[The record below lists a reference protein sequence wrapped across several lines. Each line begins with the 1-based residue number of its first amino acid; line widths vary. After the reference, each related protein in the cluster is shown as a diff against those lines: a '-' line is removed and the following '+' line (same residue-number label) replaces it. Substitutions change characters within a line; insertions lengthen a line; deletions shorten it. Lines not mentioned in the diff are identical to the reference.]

1 MDLFGNNNDDGKIKE
16 KTSGGK
22 TVGGFLPPLAE
33 RLRPKTLSEFIG
45 QTHILGK
52 DKPLKNLLDSG
63 FIRSMILWGPPGSGK
78 TTLAGIIANAAG
90 YEFYKISAVSSGVKE
105 LREIIDKANISF
117 KHYKQPLIIF
127 IDEIHRFNKSQQ
139 DLLLHSVEEGSL
151 ILIGATTEN
160 PSFEINSPILSR
172 VTVFTLNPLF
182 EEDVKVIIDRAL
194 NTDDVLNKKKIILEK
209 DGRNAL
215 IRYSGSD
222 ARIMLNAL
230 EMAVNLAKPD
240 DKGNIVLT
248 AKTVEDAYLRK
259 SRYDKTGEEH
269 YNTISA
275 FIKSLRGSD
284 PDGAVFW
291 LAKMLDSGED
301 VKFIARRMIILASE
315 DIGNAEPD
323 ALNLAVSCFNAVNTV
338 GMPEARIIL
347 SQTATYLAACPKSN
361 ASYLAIEEALND
373 VKKFPSAV
381 VPLHLRNAPTKLMK
395 DLDYHKGYK
404 YSHDYKGHFTEQT
417 YLPKELSSRIYYRP
431 ENIGKEKEI
440 KIRLKTL
447 WGKGKDYGGDD

>member
-1 MDLFGNNNDDGKIKE
+1 MNLFNNTENTYE
-16 KTSGGK
+16 KNTG
-22 TVGGFLPPLAE
+22 VFLPPLAE
-33 RLRPKTLSEFIG
+33 RLRPKILSEFIG
-45 QTHILGK
+45 QTHILGQS
-52 DKPLKNLLDSG
+52 KPLKNMLDSG

-78 TTLAGIIANAAG
+78 TTLAGIIANAVG

-117 KHYKQPLIIF
+117 KHYGKPLMIF

-182 EEDVKVIIDRAL
+182 NEDLNLIIDRAL
-194 NTDDVLNKKKIILEK
+194 NTDDVLIKKKIILEK
-209 DGRNAL
+209 EGRDAL
-215 IRYSGSD
+215 VRYSGSD

-230 EMAVNLAKPD
+230 ELAVNLTKPND
-240 DKGNIVLT
+240 NGNIILG
-248 AKTVEDAYLRK
+248 AKTIEDAYLRK

-315 DIGNAEPD
+315 DVGNAEPD

-347 SQTATYLAACPKSN
+347 SQAATYLAGCPKSN
-361 ASYLAIEEALND
+361 ASYLAIEEALSD
-373 VKKFPSAV
+373 VNKFPAAV

-404 YSHDYKGHFTEQT
+404 YSHNYKDHFAKQT
-417 YLPKELSSRIYYRP
+417 YLPNELSSRIYYRP

-447 WGKGKDYGGDD
+447 WGENKDYGENE

>member
-1 MDLFGNNNDDGKIKE
+1 M
-16 KTSGGK
+16 
-22 TVGGFLPPLAE
+22 
-33 RLRPKTLSEFIG
+33 
-45 QTHILGK
+45 
-52 DKPLKNLLDSG
+52 
-63 FIRSMILWGPPGSGK
+63 
-78 TTLAGIIANAAG
+78 
-90 YEFYKISAVSSGVKE
+90 
-105 LREIIDKANISF
+105 
-117 KHYKQPLIIF
+117 
-127 IDEIHRFNKSQQ
+127 
-139 DLLLHSVEEGSL
+139 
-151 ILIGATTEN
+151 
-160 PSFEINSPILSR
+160 
-172 VTVFTLNPLF
+172 
-182 EEDVKVIIDRAL
+182 
-194 NTDDVLNKKKIILEK
+194 EK

-404 YSHDYKGHFTEQT
+404 YSHDYKCHFTEQT

-447 WGKGKDYGGDD
+447 WGKGKDYGEDD

>member
-1 MDLFGNNNDDGKIKE
+1 
-16 KTSGGK
+16 
-22 TVGGFLPPLAE
+22 
-33 RLRPKTLSEFIG
+33 
-45 QTHILGK
+45 
-52 DKPLKNLLDSG
+52 
-63 FIRSMILWGPPGSGK
+63 MILWGPPGSGK
-78 TTLAGIIANAAG
+78 TTLAGIIANTFD

-117 KHYKQPLIIF
+117 KHYKKPVIIF

-139 DLLLHSVEEGSL
+139 DLLLHSIEEGSL

-172 VTVFTLNPLF
+172 VTVFVLNPLF
-182 EEDVKVIIDRAL
+182 EEDLSQIIDRAL
-194 NTDDVLNKKKIILEK
+194 NSDEVLNKKKIILEK
-209 DGRNAL
+209 EGRNSL

-230 EMAVNLAKPD
+230 EISANLAKPD
-240 DKGNIVLT
+240 DNGGITLT
-248 AKTVEDAYLRK
+248 ANIIEDAYLRK

-301 VKFIARRMIILASE
+301 VKFIARRMIVLASE

-323 ALNLAVSCFNAVNTV
+323 ALNMAVSCFNAVNV
-338 GMPEARIIL
+338 IGMPEARIIL
-347 SQTATYLAACPKSN
+347 SQTAAYLASCPKSN
-361 ASYLAIEEALND
+361 ASYIAIEEALSD
-373 VKKFPSAV
+373 VKKFPGAA

-404 YSHDYKGHFTEQT
+404 YSHDYKNHFTEQL
-417 YLPKELSSRIYYRP
+417 YLPAELSTRIYYRP
-431 ENIGKEKEI
+431 QDSGKEKE
-440 KIRLKTL
+440 LKAHLKSL
-447 WGKGKDYGGDD
+447 WGTTKKYGDKSD

>member
-1 MDLFGNNNDDGKIKE
+1 M
-16 KTSGGK
+16 
-22 TVGGFLPPLAE
+22 
-33 RLRPKTLSEFIG
+33 
-45 QTHILGK
+45 
-52 DKPLKNLLDSG
+52 LDSK

-78 TTLAGIIANAAG
+78 TTLAGIIANTFD

-117 KHYKQPLIIF
+117 KHYKKPVIIF

-139 DLLLHSVEEGSL
+139 DLLLHSIEEGSL

-172 VTVFTLNPLF
+172 VTVFVLNPLF
-182 EEDVKVIIDRAL
+182 EEDLSQIIDRAL
-194 NTDDVLNKKKIILEK
+194 NSDEVLNKKKIILEK
-209 DGRNAL
+209 EGRNSL

-230 EMAVNLAKPD
+230 EISANLAKPD
-240 DKGNIVLT
+240 DNGGITLT
-248 AKTVEDAYLRK
+248 ANIIEDAYLRK

-301 VKFIARRMIILASE
+301 VKFIARRMIVLASE

-323 ALNLAVSCFNAVNTV
+323 ALNMAVSCFNAVNV
-338 GMPEARIIL
+338 IGMPEARIIL
-347 SQTATYLAACPKSN
+347 SQTAAYLASCPKSN
-361 ASYLAIEEALND
+361 ASYIAIEEALSD
-373 VKKFPSAV
+373 VKKFPGAA

-404 YSHDYKGHFTEQT
+404 YSHDYKNHFTEQL
-417 YLPKELSSRIYYRP
+417 YLPAELSTRIYYRP
-431 ENIGKEKEI
+431 QDSGKEKE
-440 KIRLKTL
+440 LKAHLKSL
-447 WGKGKDYGGDD
+447 WGTTKKYGDKSD

>member
-1 MDLFGNNNDDGKIKE
+1 MDLFDNNDNNTYETRE
-16 KTSGGK
+16 KNES
-22 TVGGFLPPLAE
+22 GFLPPLAE
-33 RLRPKTLSEFIG
+33 RLRPKILSEFIG
-45 QTHILGK
+45 QAHILGK
-52 DKPLKNLLDSG
+52 GKPLRNMLDSK

-78 TTLAGIIANAAG
+78 TTLAGIIANTAG

-105 LREIIDKANISF
+105 LREIIDKANIGF
-117 KHYKQPLIIF
+117 KHYGKPLMIF
-127 IDEIHRFNKSQQ
+127 IDEMHRFNKSQQ

-182 EEDVKVIIDRAL
+182 EEDLNLIIDRAL

-209 DGRNAL
+209 DGKSAL
-215 IRYSGSD
+215 VRYSGSD

-240 DKGNIVLT
+240 DNGNIVLNART
-248 AKTVEDAYLRK
+248 IEDAYLRK

-347 SQTATYLAACPKSN
+347 SQTATYLAGCPKSN
-361 ASYLAIEEALND
+361 ASYIAIEEALSD
-373 VKKFPSAV
+373 VKKFPGAV

-404 YSHDYKGHFTEQT
+404 YSHDYKDHFTEQT
-417 YLPKELSSRIYYRP
+417 YLPEELSSRIYYRP

-440 KIRLKTL
+440 GIRLKTL
-447 WGKGKDYGGDD
+447 WGGSKNYGEDDGS